1 VHYRNMPIFFDDE
14 ELRWLKGSFTVKMIE
29 DRKYSLKMEY
39 DNIVKHVPEFARYHH
54 LDFFWGRIA
63 VITRVFGF
71 EVKGRKTEGLVAMAD
86 MLNHK
91 RPNETSWTFDDSRNA
106 FTITTTKRLLKSAQ
120 IFDSYGRK
128 CNSRFFVNYG
138 FALDFNED
146 NQVALVFDIPKDDQ
160 AFQIKSK
167 LLGGARTRR
176 FQIAFEHKE
185 RCTKKKCVS
194 FLRIAHATIEELL
207 PLAKLQDVTIIDPI
221 NIQNEARVM
230 QVLAQQAEEVLKTF
244 DTSLDEDNKLLEDD
258 KSLTMNQRN
267 CVVMRRGEK
276 EILNAYL
283 DLNRHLQKVV
293 NYDVKKLNKY
303 LAKHV
308 KGRGREPTIE
318 WRREKYFEELW
329 IPLLTGKKVEVE
341 EMNNSLGE

>member
-1 VHYRNMPIFFDDE
+1 
-14 ELRWLKGSFTVKMIE
+14 
-29 DRKYSLKMEY
+29 
-39 DNIVKHVPEFARYHH
+39 
-54 LDFFWGRIA
+54 
-63 VITRVFGF
+63 
-71 EVKGRKTEGLVAMAD
+71 MAD

-138 FALDFNED
+138 FSLDFNED
-146 NQVALVFDIPKDDQ
+146 NQVALFFDIPKDDQ
-160 AFQIKSK
+160 AYPIKVK
-167 LLGGARTRR
+167 LLGGQRTRR

-185 RCTKKKCVS
+185 RCTKKCVS
-194 FLRIAHATIEELL
+194 YLRIAHATIEELL
-207 PLAKLQDVTIIDPI
+207 PLTKLQDITIIDPI
-221 NIQNEARVM
+221 SYQNEARVM
-230 QVLAQQAEEVLKTF
+230 QVIAKAAQDQLKEFTS
-244 DTSLDEDNKLLEDD
+244 SLDEDNKLLADE
-258 KSLTMNQRN
+258 KSNLTMNQRN

-283 DLNRHLQKVV
+283 DLAKHLSAVEG
-293 NYDVKKLNKY
+293 YDVKKVQKY
-303 LAKHV
+303 YGQNI

-318 WRREKYFEELW
+318 WRMEKYFDEYY
-329 IPLLTGKKVEVE
+329 IPLMQGKKIELE

>member
-1 VHYRNMPIFFDDE
+1 LPVHYRNMPIFFDDE
-14 ELRWLKGSFTVKMIE
+14 ELKWLKGSFTVKMIE

-39 DNIVKHVPEFARYHH
+39 DNIVKYVPEFARFHY
-54 LDFFWGRIA
+54 LDFFWARIA

-71 EVKGRKTEGLVAMAD
+71 EVKGRKTEGLVTMAD

-120 IFDSYGRK
+120 VFDSYGRK

-146 NQVALVFDIPKDDQ
+146 NQVALFFDIPKDDQ
-160 AFQIKSK
+160 AQIKAK
-167 LLGGARTRR
+167 LLGGNRRR

-185 RCTKKKCVS
+185 RCTKKCMS
-194 FLRIAHATIEELL
+194 FLRIAHASIEELL
-207 PLAKLQDVTIIDPI
+207 PLTKLQDVTIIDPI
-221 NIQNEARVM
+221 NIHNEARVM
-230 QVLAQQAEEVLKTF
+230 QVVAQACQDTLKIF
-244 DTSLDEDNKLLEDD
+244 DTTLEEDNGLLDSD
-258 KSLTMNQRN
+258 KALTMNQRN

-276 EILNAYL
+276 EILNAYVNL
-283 DLNRHLQKVV
+283 DKHIQKIE
-293 NYDVKKLNKY
+293 NYDAKKLNKY
-303 LAKHV
+303 LAKHI

-318 WRREKYFEELW
+318 WRLEKYFEELW
-329 IPLLTGKKVEVE
+329 IPLLTGKKIELE